1 MRNDTLLINLADA
14 LGHDAI
20 AIGDAVDAGHDVD
33 FGGDHAQRPAALLK
47 PRSTAEL
54 SRLLALCSAARQPV
68 VVQGG
73 MTGLC
78 GGATPQPGEIAVSL
92 ERLVG
97 IEELDRDSMTLTAL
111 AGTPLQAVQEA
122 AAAAGLSFPLD
133 LGARGSCTI
142 GGNIATNA
150 GGNQVLRFGMMRSL
164 VLGLEAVLADG
175 TVVSS
180 MNRLIKNNA
189 GYDLKQLF
197 IGSEGTLGVVT
208 RAVLRLWPAMPA
220 KTAALVAVPDF
231 PACVALLHA
240 LQGRLGGSLSAFEA
254 MWASYFDCVVERV
267 PSVRSPFATS
277 YPLYVL
283 VQSEGTEHARD
294 LERMEAVLG
303 ELLEEGVVQD
313 ACIAQSERE
322 RESFWKIRDGIGEI
336 KAELQPIAAFDIS
349 VPISDMPEFL
359 EVIGT
364 ELEQR
369 FRGITVLV
377 FGHVGDNNL
386 HVDATTGRRED
397 LAGIAEIVYRA
408 ASALGGSIAAEHGVG
423 VARRRYLHLSRTS
436 AEIDL
441 MRRLKTTLDPH
452 DILNPGRVIP

>member
-1 MRNDTLLINLADA
+1 MPDQSLLDQLAAA
-14 LGHDAI
+14 LGSDAVAVGDAI
-20 AIGDAVDAGHDVD
+20 GAGHEVD
-33 FGGDHAQRPAALLK
+33 FGGELACRPAALLK
-47 PRSTAEL
+47 PRSTEQV
-54 SRLLALCSAARQPV
+54 SRALALCSAARAPV

-78 GGATPQPGEIAVSL
+78 GGATPQPGEIALSL

-122 AAAAGLSFPLD
+122 AAAAGLCFPLD

-150 GGNQVLRFGMMRSL
+150 GGNQVLRFGMMRSF

-180 MNRLIKNNA
+180 LNRLIKNNA
-189 GYDLKQLF
+189 GYDLKQVF

-220 KTAALVAVPDF
+220 KTAALVAVADF
-231 PACVALLHA
+231 PACVALLQA

-254 MWASYFDCVVERV
+254 MWASYFDCVIERV
-267 PSVRSPFATS
+267 RTLRSPFS
-277 YPLYVL
+277 LQYPLYVL
-283 VQSEGTEHARD
+283 VQSEGTDHARD
-294 LERMEAVLG
+294 LERMETVLG
-303 ELLEEGVVQD
+303 ELLAEGVLLD
-313 ACIAQSERE
+313 ASIAQSERE
-322 RESFWKIRDGIGEI
+322 RETFWKIRDAIGEI

-349 VPISDMPEFL
+349 VPIRDIPAFL
-359 EVIGT
+359 DTIGT
-364 ELEQR
+364 ELERR

-423 VARRRYLHLSRTS
+423 VARRRYLHLSRAP

-441 MRRLKTTLDPH
+441 MRRLKTALDPQN
-452 DILNPGRVIP
+452 ILNPGRVIP